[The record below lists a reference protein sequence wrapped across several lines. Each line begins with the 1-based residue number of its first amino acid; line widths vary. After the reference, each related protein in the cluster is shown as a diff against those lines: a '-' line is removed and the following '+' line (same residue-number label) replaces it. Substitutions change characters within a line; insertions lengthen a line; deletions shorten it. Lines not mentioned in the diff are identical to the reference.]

1 MIDREDGIFFEDGA
15 GEGRLRFHPAP
26 LSSRRTV
33 GIHDR
38 KPAAAAGSSPLAE
51 RARLVLE
58 IVPGERR
65 REPAFGCRIH
75 LLPEIET
82 EEERQIA
89 AALVEESLETWA
101 PALGV
106 ERAIVSGIEDGA
118 IRLSLRKGGAWHPLS
133 ISHRRGAKVLP

>member
-1 MIDREDGIFFEDGA
+1 MIDREDGIFFEGGA

-26 LSSRRTV
+26 FPSRRTV
-33 GIHDR
+33 GIRDR
-38 KPAAAAGSSPLAE
+38 TPAAAGSSPLAE

-75 LLPEIET
+75 FLPEIET

-118 IRLSLRKGGAWHPLS
+118 IRISLRKGGAWHPLS